1 MRPIPNTK
9 YDTVTGLQTSSNI
22 YKDESSEQ
30 KLKSLREYT
39 AELYSH
45 KKVHDISF
53 RWKSELGLKSP
64 QNKSAFILDPRL

>member
-39 AELYSH
+39 AEL
-45 KKVHDISF
+45 
-53 RWKSELGLKSP
+53 
-64 QNKSAFILDPRL
+64 